1 MRYLKR
7 IFESN
12 IESDLIDNFVELED
26 SDLAESLIIL
36 KLKDIC
42 RIHQN
47 RIVFDGDWWKV
58 TKDLLDKKNIQFEV
72 DRYDNCF
79 NIKGNKKIQNIL
91 NLSNDV
97 IGIGIVYKFPSEL
110 TFFNSKNYVKDIDY
124 RKDITKKIVNRIEK
138 TTEYK
143 SLLDPSEWFYS
154 ILGSPRFYFT
164 DRSGMF
170 FCSEIY
176 FYK

>member
-1 MRYLKR
+1 MKHLRR

-12 IESDLIDNFVELED
+12 IEDDLIDNFVELED
-26 SDLAESLIIL
+26 FDLAESPIIL
-36 KLKDIC
+36 KLKDT
-42 RIHQN
+42 
-47 RIVFDGDWWKV
+47 GDWWKV

-72 DRYDNCF
+72 DMYDNCF
-79 NIKGNKKIQNIL
+79 DIDDERIQNIMK
-91 NLSNDV
+91 LSNDV

-110 TFFNSKNYVKDIDY
+110 TFFNSSNYVKDIDY

-154 ILGSPRFYFT
+154 VLGSPRFYFT